1 MLDLPDVI
9 SLPKTLVLWALRAL
23 WWLGWE
29 FGVQIVGRSVGWSFC
44 RAITF
49 GHFPAEQLSELEES
63 NPFIAFFTE
72 LLGLAL
78 IAFAIYLP
86 SQSGPTP

>member
-9 SLPKTLVLWALRAL
+9 SLPKTLVLWILRAL

-29 FGVQIVGRSVGWSFC
+29 FGVQTVGRSVGWSFC

-49 GHFPAEQLSELEES
+49 GYFPAEQLSELDEA
-63 NPFIAFFTE
+63 NPLIAFCIE

-78 IAFAIYLP
+78 IAFAIYLL
-86 SQSGPTP
+86 SRSWPTP

>member
-1 MLDLPDVI
+1 MLDLLDAI
-9 SLPKTLVLWALRAL
+9 SLPKTLLLWVLRAL

-29 FGVQIVGRSVGWSFC
+29 FGVQTVGRSVGWLFC

-49 GHFPAEQLSELEES
+49 GHFPAEQLNELDEA
-63 NPFIAFFTE
+63 NPFIAFCIE

-78 IAFAIYLP
+78 IAFAIYLL
-86 SQSGPTP
+86 SQSWPTP